1 LASGDYAGAASKDE
15 LEAARR
21 ARMAR
26 LRAENEDEEQTVT
39 GRGSGANGGST
50 KVDTSRQS
58 GVVDASEL
66 EGLDDDEQ
74 MRIML
79 GFDGFGSTKNTKVD
93 DNHATSARGAAAKNK
108 ARKYRQYM
116 NRKVRVCVKRK
127 NRASKSLPYTANCL
141 SHLSFRSRCVQNGFN
156 RPLDKM
162 N

>member
-1 LASGDYAGAASKDE
+1 LASGGDYSGAASKDE
-15 LEAARR
+15 IEAARR

-26 LRAENEDEEQTVT
+26 LRAENEDEEQAVT
-39 GRGSGANGGST
+39 GRGSGANGGSA

-116 NRKVRVCVKRK
+116 NRKVRLREEKETTPI
-127 NRASKSLPYTANCL
+127 SLPYTANCL
-141 SHLSFRSRCVQNGFN
+141 SHLSRSDLAAYRTDSIDLWI
-156 RPLDKM
+156 R
-162 N
+162 